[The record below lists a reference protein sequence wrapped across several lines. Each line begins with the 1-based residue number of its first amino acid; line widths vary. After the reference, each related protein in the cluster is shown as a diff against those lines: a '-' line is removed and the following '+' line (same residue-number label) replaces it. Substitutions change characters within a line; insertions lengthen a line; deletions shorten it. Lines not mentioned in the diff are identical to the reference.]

1 MLYLFAES
9 NCFFYTF
16 CCLLNWKFD
25 GSKYCIIKTVKSI
38 QMCHF
43 LLVYRPSLYFKA
55 IESQNTTTWTQTN
68 FLIRYEYFQSH
79 SLTHTV
85 RYSARITVMQLPT
98 QESLLSMTS
107 FSCCWGVCLCSVSKK
122 WVKSETSYIE
132 GIFEVF

>member
-1 MLYLFAES
+1 MSITKHQILYEQNVTS
-9 NCFFYTF
+9 QKHPQHEINPCFIYLQKVIVFYTF
-16 CCLLNWKFD
+16 CCVLNWKLDGSSD

-38 QMCHF
+38 QMYHF

-55 IESQNTTTWTQTN
+55 VESQNKTTWTQTN

-98 QESLLSMTS
+98 QESLLSKT
-107 FSCCWGVCLCSVSKK
+107 
-122 WVKSETSYIE
+122 
-132 GIFEVF
+132 